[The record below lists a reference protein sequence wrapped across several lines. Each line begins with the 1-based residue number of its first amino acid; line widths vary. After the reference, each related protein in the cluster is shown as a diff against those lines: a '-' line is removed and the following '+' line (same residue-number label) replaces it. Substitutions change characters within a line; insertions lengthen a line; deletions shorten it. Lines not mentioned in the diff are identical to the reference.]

1 MARGNWQAVHLV
13 RSTRRVCCV
22 DAGSLAALGCCVAAA
37 EYVRGAWVSCCRETR
52 RACLSR
58 IIDKCSRATRFVP
71 PPVRWWGGT
80 QGKRG
85 RRAAREMR
93 PRKAR
98 VCIAPADAAC
108 GRPHRVQLRDQKGRL
123 PARLT
128 RLSTRRA
135 RVERSACVSCRSRDA
150 CARADVGRRGQSAEG
165 PRDDNG
171 DGPYPAHAETSPSA
185 GFAGLKLI
193 TYIPDA
199 PYALARCVHLD
210 QRECRWGYEGV
221 EPCCLG
227 DARGAGACMRTERA
241 RGLALGS
248 PYPRKEARRRGVVHV
263 LSGGELA
270 TSRSRACGGCADTER
285 LWSAGK
291 VKEHLARMSEL
302 SRARSLPR

>member
-135 RVERSACVSCRSRDA
+135 LGSNAVRAFLAAHGMRAHERMW
-150 CARADVGRRGQSAEG
+150 E
-165 PRDDNG
+165 
-171 DGPYPAHAETSPSA
+171 DGAN
-185 GFAGLKLI
+185 
-193 TYIPDA
+193 
-199 PYALARCVHLD
+199 
-210 QRECRWGYEGV
+210 QRK
-221 EPCCLG
+221 
-227 DARGAGACMRTERA
+227 
-241 RGLALGS
+241 ALGTITGT
-248 PYPRKEARRRGVVHV
+248 ARTLLTQKRHQAPDSLGSSSSRTSQTRR
-263 LSGGELA
+263 
-270 TSRSRACGGCADTER
+270 TR
-285 LWSAGK
+285 
-291 VKEHLARMSEL
+291 
-302 SRARSLPR
+302 